1 MNRRQMMTG
10 AAAMS
15 ALLSSSAS
23 AARSSTRSFFEISSW
38 RLHNSD
44 EDQAKRVSEYLEGGL
59 FPALTR
65 GGAKPVGAFS
75 NLIGPDGP
83 TLFSIVEYTS
93 LGAMQEALGH
103 LAEDAVYNK
112 ASQVLASG
120 PGMPFVTMES
130 SLFQS
135 LAVLP
140 QVVLPNDAASRPAR
154 IFELRTYQ
162 SQSMAA
168 REKKAGMFNNGEI
181 GAFQR
186 LGMRPVFIGESVI
199 GGRQPNITY
208 MLSFDNLDGRET
220 HWKAFGADPEWRK
233 ISAPPELKDAKIVA
247 NISNIILH
255 PLSFSPMR

>member
-1 MNRRQMMTG
+1 MITG

-23 AARSSTRSFFEISSW
+23 AASSTRSFFEIATW

-44 EDQAKRVSEYLEGGL
+44 EDQAKRVAEYLESGL

-65 GGAKPVGAFS
+65 GGAKPVAAFS

-83 TLFSIVEYTS
+83 SLFSIAEYTS
-93 LGAMQEALGH
+93 LGSMQEVLGH
-103 LAEDAVYNK
+103 LAGDAEYNK
-112 ASQVLASG
+112 ASQALAAG

-140 QVVLPNDAASRPAR
+140 QVVLPTDASSRPAR

-168 REKKAGMFNNGEI
+168 REKKAAMFNNGEI
-181 GAFQR
+181 GVFQR
-186 LGMRPVFIGESVI
+186 LGMRPVFIGESLI

-220 HWKAFGADPEWRK
+220 HWKAFGSDPEWKK
-233 ISAPPELKDAKIVA
+233 ISGPADLKDAKIVA

-255 PLSFSPMR
+255 PLPFSPMR